1 MRPSRSTHFGFQ
13 EVDESEKAGRVAGVF
28 HSVATRYDLMN
39 DLMSGGL
46 HRLWKAFTI
55 GQANVRPG
63 MRVLDVAGGTA
74 DLSRAYARRLHGRG
88 EVWLTDINGSML
100 GIGRDRMID
109 DGLLQPAVQCDAE
122 ALPFPDGHFDLV
134 SVAFGLRNMTHKERA
149 LAEMHR
155 VLRSGGRLLVL
166 EFSRVRKELAPLY
179 DRYSFDVLPWLGARV
194 AGDEASYRYLAESIR
209 MHPDQE
215 TLKKMMEDAGFSRV
229 RYYNLTAGV
238 VALHEGTRL

>member
-1 MRPSRSTHFGFQ
+1 MRPSSTTHFGFQ
-13 EVDESEKAGRVAGVF
+13 EVDERDKADRVAGVF

-63 MRVLDVAGGTA
+63 MRVLDIAGGTA
-74 DLSRAYARRLHGRG
+74 DLARAFARRLHGQG

-100 GIGRDRMID
+100 RIGRDRMID
-109 DGLLQPAVQCDAE
+109 DGLLQPAAQCDAE

-149 LAEMHR
+149 LSEMHR

-166 EFSRVRKELAPLY
+166 EFSHVRKELAPLY
-179 DRYSFDVLPWLGARV
+179 DRYSFDVLPWLGSRV

-215 TLKKMMEDAGFSRV
+215 TLKKMMESAGFARV

>member
-1 MRPSRSTHFGFQ
+1 MRPSSTTHFGFQ
-13 EVDESEKAGRVAGVF
+13 EVDERDKAGRVAGVF

-39 DLMSGGL
+39 DLMSGGM

-55 GQANVRPG
+55 GQANIRPG

-74 DLSRAYARRLHGRG
+74 DLSRAFARRLHGRG

-100 GIGRDRMID
+100 SIGRDRMID
-109 DGLLQPAVQCDAE
+109 DGLLHPAVQCDAE

-149 LAEMHR
+149 LSEMHR

-179 DRYSFDVLPWLGARV
+179 DRYSFDVLPWLGSRV
-194 AGDEASYRYLAESIR
+194 ARDEASYRYLAESIR

-215 TLKKMMEDAGFSRV
+215 TLKNMMESAGFARV
-229 RYYNLTAGV
+229 RYYLS
-238 VALHEGTRL
+238 LIHI

>member
-1 MRPSRSTHFGFQ
+1 MPSSGTTHFGFQ
-13 EVDESEKAGRVAGVF
+13 EVDEREKSGRVAGVF
-28 HSVATRYDLMN
+28 HSVAARYDLMN

-46 HRLWKAFTI
+46 HRLWKAFTV

-74 DLSRAYARRLHGRG
+74 DLSRAFARRLHGRG

-100 GIGRDRMID
+100 RIGRDRMID
-109 DGLLQPAVQCDAE
+109 DALLHPAVQCDAE
-122 ALPFPDGHFDLV
+122 ALPFPDEHFDLV

-149 LAEMHR
+149 LSEMYR

-179 DRYSFDVLPWLGARV
+179 DRYSFDVLPWLGARIV
-194 AGDEASYRYLAESIR
+194 GDEASYRYLAESIR

-215 TLKKMMEDAGFSRV
+215 TLKKMMESAGFARV